1 MHPPVKSLIP
11 KNEAAE
17 QAVIGSLLMGASPY
31 AAPLRAEHFAAP
43 DHRLL
48 FGAVMALA
56 DEGQPV
62 NVLSVTSY
70 LTAKGQLEDAGGPPA
85 RFLSA
90 DVATGGAEHIRHY
103 FADLEGARRNRE
115 AVLHIHKH
123 LADLTSLRVDAVTFA
138 EELAQLAAPAAV
150 STGGDTVG
158 EILAAIEQDMA
169 NGQAEVFPCNLG
181 PLDLHLEGGFHRG
194 ELAVI
199 AAGTGGGK
207 TALMIQAA
215 VANATRGRKVRYFTL
230 ELPKKDIT
238 KRMACALRG
247 VSRHDGKRFAAAA
260 CELAA
265 LPVKVHQQF
274 SELGEIAAEIRA
286 AVRAGDCDLA
296 VVDYLQRVSSKGE
309 TRELAVASV
318 AQTLKNI
325 ALRENIPVL
334 TGSQLNEAGA
344 LRESRAIGHEAD
356 LVLVIGEDDLLVDKF
371 RRGPAGAHLPCH
383 LLGAQSRFVP
393 TAKEQG
399 R

>member
-1 MHPPVKSLIP
+1 MPAVKSLIP
-11 KNEAAE
+11 KNDAAE

-31 AAPLRAEHFAAP
+31 AAPIRAEHFAAP
-43 DHRLL
+43 DHRLV

-62 NVLSVTSY
+62 NVTSVTSH

-90 DVATGGAEHIRHY
+90 DVASGGESTVQHY
-103 FADLEGARRNRE
+103 FPDLEAARRNRE

-123 LADLTSLRVDAVTFA
+123 LDDLTSLRVDAVTFA
-138 EELAQLAAPAAV
+138 EELAQLSAPAAV
-150 STGGDTVG
+150 SSGGDSVG
-158 EILAAIEQDMA
+158 EILADIEQEIA
-169 NGQAEVFPCNLG
+169 NGQAAEVFPCNLG
-181 PLDLHLEGGFHRG
+181 PLDQHLEGGFHRG
-194 ELAVI
+194 ELGVI
-199 AAGTGGGK
+199 AANTGGGK
-207 TALMIQAA
+207 TALMLQIA
-215 VANATRGRKVRYFTL
+215 VANAEAGRKVRYFTL

-247 VSRHDGKRFAAAA
+247 VSMKDSKKFGAAA
-260 CELAA
+260 CDLAA
-265 LPVKVHQQF
+265 LPLKVHQQF

-296 VVDYLQRVSSKGE
+296 VVDYCQRVSVKAD

-334 TGSQLNEAGA
+334 TASQLNENGA

-356 LVLVIGEDDLLVDKF
+356 FVLVIGEDDVLVDKF
-371 RRGPAGAHLPCH
+371 RRGPCNVRLPCH
-383 LLGAQSRFVP
+383 LLGAQSRFVA
-393 TAKEQG
+393 TAKEGG

>member
-1 MHPPVKSLIP
+1 MKTLIP

-31 AAPLRAEHFAAP
+31 AAPVRAEHFAAP
-43 DHRLL
+43 DHKLV
-48 FGAVMALA
+48 FNAVRALA

-62 NVLSVTSY
+62 NVTSVTSY

-85 RFLSA
+85 RFLSE
-90 DVATGGAEHIRHY
+90 DVATGGPELVRHY
-103 FADLEGARRNRE
+103 FSDLEGARRNRE

-123 LADLTSLRVDAVTFA
+123 LGDLTSLRVDAVTFA
-138 EELAQLAAPAAV
+138 EELAQLAAPPAV
-150 STGGDTVG
+150 SSGGDSVA
-158 EILAAIEQDMA
+158 EILADIEKDMA

-181 PLDLHLEGGFHRG
+181 PLDNHLEGGFHRG
-194 ELAVI
+194 ELAVFG
-199 AAGTGGGK
+199 ANTGGGK

-215 VANATRGRKVRYFTL
+215 LASATLGRKVRYFTL

-247 VSRHDGKRFAAAA
+247 VSRHDTKRFAAATS
-260 CELAA
+260 ELAA

-296 VVDYLQRVSSKGE
+296 VVDYVQRVSNKGE
-309 TRELAVASV
+309 TRELVVAGV
-318 AQTLKNI
+318 AKTLKDI

-334 TGSQLNEAGA
+334 TASQLNENGA

-356 LVLVIGEDDLLVDKF
+356 FVLVVCEDTLRVDKF
-371 RRGPAGAHLPCH
+371 RRGPCGVHLPCH
-383 LLGAQSRFVP
+383 LIGEQSRFVA
-393 TAKEQG
+393 TAKEG
-399 R
+399 RR

>member
-1 MHPPVKSLIP
+1 MKTLIP
-11 KNEAAE
+11 KNHTAE

-48 FGAVMALA
+48 FNAVRSLA
-56 DEGQPV
+56 DEGKPV
-62 NVLSVTSY
+62 NVTSVTSY

-85 RFLSA
+85 RLLSA
-90 DVATGGAEHIRHY
+90 DVASGGDSHVVHY
-103 FADLEGARRNRE
+103 FADLESARRNRE

-150 STGGDTVG
+150 SSGGDSVA
-158 EILAAIEQDMA
+158 EILAEIEQSEA
-169 NGQAEVFPCNLG
+169 KGEAETFPFKLG
-181 PLDLHLEGGFHRG
+181 PLDRHLDGGLHRG

-199 AAGTGGGK
+199 GANTGGGK

-215 VANATRGRKVRYFTL
+215 VANAEAGRKVRYFTL

-247 VSRHDGKRFAAAA
+247 VSVKDAKRFRPAA
-260 CELAA
+260 CDLMA
-265 LPVKVHQQF
+265 LPLKVHQQF
-274 SELGEIAAEIRA
+274 SEIGEIAAEIRA
-286 AVRAGDCDLA
+286 AVRSGDCDFA
-296 VVDYLQRVSSKGE
+296 VVDYCQRVSNKGE
-309 TRELAVASV
+309 TRELVVAGV

-325 ALRENIPVL
+325 ALRENIPIL
-334 TGSQLNEAGA
+334 TASQLNENGA

-356 LVLVIGEDDLLVDKF
+356 FVLVIGEDDLRVDKF
-371 RRGPAGAHLPCH
+371 RRGPCGVRLPCH
-383 LLGAQSRFVP
+383 LIGEQSRFVA
-393 TAKEQG
+393 TAKEGG

>member
-1 MHPPVKSLIP
+1 MPAMKSLIP
-11 KNEAAE
+11 KNDAAE

-43 DHRLL
+43 DHRLV

-90 DVATGGAEHIRHY
+90 DVASGGDSHVRHY
-103 FADLEGARRNRE
+103 FTDLEAARRNRE

-123 LADLTSLRVDAVTFA
+123 LGDLTSLRVDAVTFA

-150 STGGDTVG
+150 SSGGDSVA
-158 EILAAIEQDMA
+158 EILADIDRETEA
-169 NGQAEVFPCNLG
+169 GQAAEVFPCNLA
-181 PLDLHLEGGFHRG
+181 PLDKHLEGGFHRG
-194 ELAVI
+194 ELGVI
-199 AAGTGGGK
+199 AANTGGGK

-215 VANATRGRKVRYFTL
+215 VANAEAGRKVRYFTL
-230 ELPKKDIT
+230 ELPRKDIT
-238 KRMACALRG
+238 KRMACAWRG
-247 VSRHDGKRFAAAA
+247 VSMKDGKRFASAA
-260 CELAA
+260 CDLMA
-265 LPVKVHQQF
+265 LPLKVHQQF

-286 AVRAGDCDLA
+286 AVRSGDCDLA
-296 VVDYLQRVSSKGE
+296 IVDYCQRVSVKAD

-325 ALRENIPVL
+325 ALREDIVVL
-334 TGSQLNEAGA
+334 TASQLNENGA

-356 LVLVIGEDDLLVDKF
+356 FVLVIGEDDVLVDKF
-371 RRGPAGAHLPCH
+371 RRGPCNVRLPCH
-383 LLGAQSRFVP
+383 LIGAQSRFVA
-393 TAKEQG
+393 TAKE
-399 R
+399 RP

>member
-1 MHPPVKSLIP
+1 MPKVKTLIP
-11 KNEAAE
+11 KNDTAE

-31 AAPLRAEHFAAP
+31 AAPISAEHFAAP
-43 DHRLL
+43 DHQLV
-48 FGAVMALA
+48 FNAVRALA
-56 DEGQPV
+56 DEGKPV
-62 NVLSVTSY
+62 NVTSVTSY

-85 RFLSA
+85 RLLSA
-90 DVATGGAEHIRHY
+90 DVASGGDSHVVHY
-103 FADLEGARRNRE
+103 FADLESARRNRE

-123 LADLTSLRVDAVTFA
+123 LGDLTSLRVDAATFA

-150 STGGDTVG
+150 SSGGDSVA
-158 EILAAIEQDMA
+158 EILADIEQDMA

-181 PLDLHLEGGFHRG
+181 PLDKHLEGGFHRG
-194 ELAVI
+194 ELAVF
-199 AAGTGGGK
+199 AANTGGGK

-215 VANATRGRKVRYFTL
+215 VANAVAGRKVRYFTL

-247 VSRHDGKRFAAAA
+247 VSRHDSKRFAEATN
-260 CELAA
+260 ELAS

-296 VVDYLQRVSSKGE
+296 VVDYVQRVSNKGD
-309 TRELAVASV
+309 TRELVVAGV

-334 TGSQLNEAGA
+334 TASQLNENGA

-356 LVLVIGEDDLLVDKF
+356 FVLVVCEDNLRVDKF
-371 RRGPAGAHLPCH
+371 RRGPCGVHLPCH
-383 LLGAQSRFVP
+383 LIGAHSRFVA
-393 TAKEQG
+393 TAKE
-399 R
+399 RP